1 MTYLSLNNLSQIPE
15 IQSCPHK
22 RLKHAESVCLTI
34 DWKQLIFISKETFHL
49 FLLLQHWG
57 WTCLREV
64 SCGTILH
71 IELKSWDN
79 KCEFKV
85 RKAFNLRKREIT
97 KF

>member
-1 MTYLSLNNLSQIPE
+1 MNRMTYLSLNNLSQIPE

-22 RLKHAESVCLTI
+22 RLKHSESVCLTI

-49 FLLLQHWG
+49 FYYHNIG
-57 WTCLREV
+57 WTCLRDV

-79 KCEFKV
+79 NIVNTINMNSKLG
-85 RKAFNLRKREIT
+85 RPLI
-97 KF
+97 

>member
-22 RLKHAESVCLTI
+22 RLKHSESVCLTI

-79 KCEFKV
+79 NIVNTINMNSKLG
-85 RKAFNLRKREIT
+85 RPLI
-97 KF
+97 

>member
-22 RLKHAESVCLTI
+22 RLKHSESVCLTI
-34 DWKQLIFISKETFHL
+34 DWKQLIFISKETFSL
-49 FLLLQHWG
+49 FYYYNIG